1 MYIESVP
8 NRGSPPAILLRESF
22 RDNGRVG
29 KRTLANLSAWPTAL
43 VEGFRTLL
51 KGGVAVAADGIRIR
65 RALPHGHAAAV
76 LGVIR
81 AIGLDRHLGRPTDKR
96 LAPLAIALIAS
107 RMISPAS
114 KLTTARDLAA
124 DTACSSLGR
133 LLELGAVDEVEL
145 YRALDWLGAR
155 QGAIEGALARR
166 HLKDGALVL
175 YDVSSSWLEGRCCEL
190 ARFGYSR
197 DGKKGKL
204 QIVYGLLCAADGC
217 PVAVE
222 VFEGNTA
229 DPMTLSTQ
237 IDKLKER
244 FGLSRVVMVGD
255 RGMITSAR
263 IRDELK
269 PAGLDWITALR
280 APQIRALLDTGAFQ
294 LSLFDERDLPTDQ
307 VRGLKAHEITAP
319 EFPGERLVVCKN
331 PLLAEERARKRE
343 DLLQA
348 TEAALA
354 KLADQIARGI
364 GPKGTD
370 RIARAIGRIENRYKL
385 AKLFDITVGEFGFT
399 FARSPVRIAA
409 EARLDGFYVIRTSV
423 EDKTLAAESVVGAY
437 KSLARVERAFR
448 SLKTVDLHLRPIH
461 HWLASRVRAHVF
473 LCMLA
478 CHVEWHMRECLKPM
492 LFDDDDQHRFEAL
505 AHVPFDMAGEHAQEN
520 MGAHPRRQPM
530 VDRSQVQIDSLETAE
545 GALDAGETFIGADHA
560 LGRQGFVLDAGAD
573 DIKAVEPGLCGDA
586 DGTAGKGEAV
596 FTDSDVEQL
605 GEFVAVFDAADRA
618 RDPVGAL
625 GAGAAG
631 DLVGQLGQCRLGG
644 LQQILAL
651 AGPLL

>member
-1 MYIESVP
+1 MYIEAVP
-8 NRGSPPAILLRESF
+8 NRGSPPAVLLRESF
-22 RDNGRVG
+22 RENGRVR
-29 KRTLANLSAWPTAL
+29 KRTLANLSDWPTPL

-51 KGGVAVAADGIRIR
+51 KGGVAVAAEGIRIR

-76 LGVIR
+76 LGTIR
-81 AIGLDRHLGRPTDKR
+81 AIGLDRLLGKPIDKR
-96 LAPLAIALIAS
+96 LVPLAIALIAS
-107 RMISPAS
+107 RLISPAS
-114 KLTTARDLAA
+114 KLATARDLAA
-124 DTACSSLGR
+124 DTAGSSLGR
-133 LLELGAVDEVEL
+133 LLELGAVDESEL

-155 QGAIEGALARR
+155 QAAIETALARR

-244 FGLSRVVMVGD
+244 FGLSRVVLVGD

-294 LSLFDERDLPTDQ
+294 LSLFDERDL
-307 VRGLKAHEITAP
+307 AEITAP

-354 KLADQIARGI
+354 KLADQIARGT
-364 GPKGTD
+364 GPKGQD
-370 RIARAIGRIENRYKL
+370 KIARAIGRLENRYKL
-385 AKLFDITVGEFGFT
+385 AKLFDITVGEYGFT
-399 FARSPVRIAA
+399 FARSPVRIAE

-423 EDKTLAAESVVGAY
+423 EDKALAAEGVVGAY

-492 LFDDDDQHRFEAL
+492 LFDDDD
-505 AHVPFDMAGEHAQEN
+505 P
-520 MGAHPRRQPM
+520 
-530 VDRSQVQIDSLETAE
+530 
-545 GALDAGETFIGADHA
+545 
-560 LGRQGFVLDAGAD
+560 
-573 DIKAVEPGLCGDA
+573 
-586 DGTAGKGEAV
+586 
-596 FTDSDVEQL
+596 
-605 GEFVAVFDAADRA
+605 
-618 RDPVGAL
+618 
-625 GAGAAG
+625 AGAARERASIVAPAQSSPAALRKRSSKLTANG
-631 DLVGQLGQCRLGG
+631 GPVHSFHSLLRDLATCTINAVTTTLNQAYSFTLVAIPTAIQA
-644 LQQILAL
+644 QAFT
-651 AGPLL
+651 LLSVDPTKL

>member
-1 MYIESVP
+1 MYIEAVP

-22 RDNGRVG
+22 RENGRVR
-29 KRTLANLSAWPTAL
+29 KRTLANLSDWPSPL

-51 KGGVAVAADGIRIR
+51 KGGVAVAAEGICIR
-65 RALPHGHAAAV
+65 RSLPHGHAAAV
-76 LGVIR
+76 LGTIR
-81 AIGLDRHLGRPTDKR
+81 AIGLDRLLGKPIDKR
-96 LAPLAIALIAS
+96 LVPLAIALIAS
-107 RMISPAS
+107 RLISPAS
-114 KLTTARDLAA
+114 KLATARDLAA
-124 DTACSSLGR
+124 DTAGSSLGR
-133 LLELGAVDEVEL
+133 LLELGAVEESEL

-155 QGAIEGALARR
+155 QAAIETALARR

-244 FGLSRVVMVGD
+244 FGLSRVVLVGD

-294 LSLFDERDLPTDQ
+294 LSLFDERDL
-307 VRGLKAHEITAP
+307 AEITAP

-354 KLADQIARGI
+354 KLADQIARGT
-364 GPKGTD
+364 GPRGTD
-370 RIARAIGRIENRYKL
+370 RIARTIGRIENRYKL
-385 AKLFDITVGEFGFT
+385 AKLFDIAVAEDGFT
-399 FARSPVRIAA
+399 FGRNPARIAD

-423 EDKTLAAESVVGAY
+423 EDKTLAAGSVVGAY

-448 SLKTVDLHLRPIH
+448 TLKTVDLHLRPIH

-492 LFDDDDQHRFEAL
+492 LFDDDD
-505 AHVPFDMAGEHAQEN
+505 P
-520 MGAHPRRQPM
+520 
-530 VDRSQVQIDSLETAE
+530 
-545 GALDAGETFIGADHA
+545 
-560 LGRQGFVLDAGAD
+560 
-573 DIKAVEPGLCGDA
+573 
-586 DGTAGKGEAV
+586 
-596 FTDSDVEQL
+596 
-605 GEFVAVFDAADRA
+605 
-618 RDPVGAL
+618 
-625 GAGAAG
+625 AGAARERASIVAPAQPSPAALRKRSSKLTANG
-631 DLVGQLGQCRLGG
+631 GPVHSFHSLLRDLATCTINAVTTTLNQAYSFTLVATPTPIQA
-644 LQQILAL
+644 QAFT
-651 AGPLL
+651 LLDVDPTKL

>member
-1 MYIESVP
+1 V
-8 NRGSPPAILLRESF
+8 
-22 RDNGRVG
+22 
-29 KRTLANLSAWPTAL
+29 ANLSAWPTAL

-76 LGVIR
+76 LGTIR
-81 AIGLDRHLGRPTDKR
+81 AISLDGLLGKPSDKR
-96 LAPLAIALIAS
+96 LVRLAIALIAS
-107 RMISPAS
+107 RLVSPAS
-114 KLTTARDLAA
+114 KLATARELAA
-124 DTACSSLGR
+124 DTAASSLGR

-155 QGAIEGALARR
+155 QGAIETALARR

-229 DPMTLSTQ
+229 DPMTLATQ

-244 FGLSRVVMVGD
+244 FGLSRVVLVGD

-263 IRDELK
+263 IRDALK

-294 LSLFDERDLPTDQ
+294 LSLFDERDL
-307 VRGLKAHEITAP
+307 AEITSP

-354 KLADQIARGI
+354 KLADQIARGT
-364 GPKGTD
+364 GRKGQD
-370 RIARAIGRIENRYKL
+370 KIARAVGRIENRYKL
-385 AKLFDITVGEFGFT
+385 AKLFDIMVTEDGFS
-399 FARSPVRIAA
+399 FARNPDRIAA

-423 EDKTLAAESVVGAY
+423 EDKALAAESVVGAY
-437 KSLARVERAFR
+437 KGLARVERAFR
-448 SLKTVDLHLRPIH
+448 SLKTVDLHIRPIH
-461 HWLASRVRAHVF
+461 HWLAPRVRAHVF

-478 CHVEWHMRECLKPM
+478 CHVEWQMRERLKPM
-492 LFDDDDQHRFEAL
+492 LFDDEDPAT
-505 AHVPFDMAGEHAQEN
+505 AAGERPSIVAPAQPSP
-520 MGAHPRRQPM
+520 A
-530 VDRSQVQIDSLETAE
+530 
-545 GALDAGETFIGADHA
+545 ALRKRASKVT
-560 LGRQGFVLDAGAD
+560 
-573 DIKAVEPGLCGDA
+573 A
-586 DGTAGKGEAV
+586 DGGPVHSFQTLLRDLATCTLNEMTTTLNDAYS
-596 FTDSDVEQL
+596 FTLVATPTPLQAQAFRLLDV
-605 GEFVAVFDAADRA
+605 
-618 RDPVGAL
+618 DPTKL
-625 GAGAAG
+625 
-631 DLVGQLGQCRLGG
+631 
-644 LQQILAL
+644 
-651 AGPLL
+651 

>member
-1 MYIESVP
+1 MYIELVP
-8 NRGSPPAILLRESF
+8 NRSSPPAILLRESF
-22 RDNGRVG
+22 REQGGVR

-76 LGVIR
+76 LGTIR
-81 AIGLDRHLGRPTDKR
+81 AIGLDRLLGRPSDKR

-107 RMISPAS
+107 RLISPAS
-114 KLTTARDLAA
+114 KLATARDLAA

-133 LLELGAVDEVEL
+133 LLGLGAVDETEL

-155 QGAIEGALARR
+155 QAAIETALARR

-222 VFEGNTA
+222 VFQGNTA
-229 DPMTLSTQ
+229 DPMTLSAQ
-237 IDKLKER
+237 IDKLKAR
-244 FGLSRVVMVGD
+244 FGLSRVVLVGD

-294 LSLFDERDLPTDQ
+294 LSLFDERDL
-307 VRGLKAHEITAP
+307 AEITAP

-331 PLLAEERARKRE
+331 PLLAEQRARKRE

-348 TEAALA
+348 TEAAFG
-354 KLADQIARGI
+354 KLAEQRARGT
-364 GPKGTD
+364 GPRGQDK
-370 RIARAIGRIENRYKL
+370 IARAVGRIENRYKL
-385 AKLFDITVGEFGFT
+385 AKLFDIAVGEDGFT
-399 FARSPVRIAA
+399 FARNPDRIAA
-409 EARLDGFYVIRTSV
+409 EARLDGFYVIRTNV
-423 EDKTLAAESVVGAY
+423 EDKALAANDVVGAY
-437 KSLARVERAFR
+437 KGLARVERAFR
-448 SLKTVDLHLRPIH
+448 SLKTVDLHIRPIH
-461 HWLASRVRAHVF
+461 HWLAPRVRAHVF

-478 CHVEWHMRECLKPM
+478 CHVEWHMRERLKPM
-492 LFDDDDQHRFEAL
+492 LFDDDDPTAAARERASIVAPAQPSPAAL
-505 AHVPFDMAGEHAQEN
+505 RKRA
-520 MGAHPRRQPM
+520 
-530 VDRSQVQIDSLETAE
+530 SKLT
-545 GALDAGETFIGADHA
+545 
-560 LGRQGFVLDAGAD
+560 
-573 DIKAVEPGLCGDA
+573 A
-586 DGTAGKGEAV
+586 DGGAVHSFQSLLRDLATCTLNQMTTTLNEAYS
-596 FTDSDVEQL
+596 FTLVATPTPIQAQAFALLAVDPTQL
-605 GEFVAVFDAADRA
+605 
-618 RDPVGAL
+618 
-625 GAGAAG
+625 
-631 DLVGQLGQCRLGG
+631 
-644 LQQILAL
+644 
-651 AGPLL
+651 

>member
-8 NRGSPPAILLRESF
+8 NRSSPPAILLRESF
-22 RDNGRVG
+22 RENGRVR
-29 KRTLANLSAWPTAL
+29 KRTLANLSDWPTTL

-51 KGGVAVAADGIRIR
+51 KGGVAVAEEGIAIR

-76 LGVIR
+76 LGTIR
-81 AIGLDRHLGRPTDKR
+81 AIGLDRLLGKPTDKR
-96 LAPLAIALIAS
+96 LAPLTIALIAS
-107 RMISPAS
+107 RLVSPAS
-114 KLTTARDLAA
+114 KLATARDLAA

-133 LLELGAVDEVEL
+133 LLQLGAVDEVEL

-155 QGAIEGALARR
+155 QAAIEGALARR

-229 DPMTLSTQ
+229 DPMTLSAQ

-244 FGLSRVVMVGD
+244 FGLSRVVLVGD

-263 IRDELK
+263 IRDELR

-280 APQIRALLDTGAFQ
+280 APQIRALVDAGAFQ
-294 LSLFDERDLPTDQ
+294 LSLFDERDL
-307 VRGLKAHEITAP
+307 AEITAP
-319 EFPGERLVVCKN
+319 DFPGERLVVCRN
-331 PLLAEERARKRE
+331 PLLAAERTRKRE
-343 DLLQA
+343 DLLHA
-348 TEAALA
+348 TEAALT
-354 KLADQIARGI
+354 KLADQIARGT
-364 GPKGTD
+364 GPTGQDK
-370 RIARAIGRIENRYKL
+370 IARGVGRIENRYKL
-385 AKLFDITVGEFGFT
+385 AKLFDITVAEDGFT
-399 FARSPVRIAA
+399 FGRNHARIAD

-423 EDKTLAAESVVGAY
+423 EDKALAAENVVGAY

-461 HWLASRVRAHVF
+461 HWLAPRVRAHVF

-478 CHVEWHMRECLKPM
+478 CHVEWHMRERLKPI
-492 LFDDDDQHRFEAL
+492 LFDDDDPAAAARERTSIVAPAQPSPAAL
-505 AHVPFDMAGEHAQEN
+505 RKRASKLTANGGPVHSFQSLLRDLATCTLNEMTTTLNAAYSFTLLATPTPDPGPSFPS
-520 MGAHPRRQPM
+520 PRCRPDQ
-530 VDRSQVQIDSLETAE
+530 
-545 GALDAGETFIGADHA
+545 
-560 LGRQGFVLDAGAD
+560 
-573 DIKAVEPGLCGDA
+573 AVASNIPLPPEI
-586 DGTAGKGEAV
+586 
-596 FTDSDVEQL
+596 
-605 GEFVAVFDAADRA
+605 
-618 RDPVGAL
+618 L
-625 GAGAAG
+625 GAGAITCAFSK
-631 DLVGQLGQCRLGG
+631 
-644 LQQILAL
+644 
-651 AGPLL
+651 

>member
-1 MYIESVP
+1 MYIEAVP
-8 NRGSPPAILLRESF
+8 NRGSPPAILLRQSF
-22 RDNGRVG
+22 RENGRVR
-29 KRTLANLSAWPTAL
+29 KRTLANLSDWPTPL

-51 KGGVAVAADGIRIR
+51 KGGVAVATEGIRIR

-76 LGVIR
+76 LGTIR
-81 AIGLDRHLGRPTDKR
+81 AIGLDRLLGKPIDQR
-96 LAPLAIALIAS
+96 LVTLAIALIAS
-107 RMISPAS
+107 RLISPAS
-114 KLTTARDLAA
+114 KLATARDLAA
-124 DTACSSLGR
+124 DTAGSSLGR
-133 LLELGAVDEVEL
+133 LLELGAVEESEL

-155 QGAIEGALARR
+155 QAAIETALARR

-197 DGKKGKL
+197 DSKKGKL

-244 FGLSRVVMVGD
+244 FGLSRVVLVGD

-294 LSLFDERDLPTDQ
+294 LSLFDERDL
-307 VRGLKAHEITAP
+307 AEITAP

-343 DLLQA
+343 DLLRA

-354 KLADQIARGI
+354 KLADQIARGT
-364 GPKGTD
+364 GPRGTD

-385 AKLFDITVGEFGFT
+385 AKLFDITVGEDGFT
-399 FARSPVRIAA
+399 FARNPVRVAE
-409 EARLDGFYVIRTSV
+409 EARLDGFYVIRTNV
-423 EDKTLAAESVVGAY
+423 EDKVLAAESVVGAY
-437 KSLARVERAFR
+437 KSLARVARAFR
-448 SLKTVDLHLRPIH
+448 TLKTVDLHLRPIH

-473 LCMLA
+473 LCLLA

-492 LFDDDDQHRFEAL
+492 LFDDDD
-505 AHVPFDMAGEHAQEN
+505 P
-520 MGAHPRRQPM
+520 
-530 VDRSQVQIDSLETAE
+530 
-545 GALDAGETFIGADHA
+545 
-560 LGRQGFVLDAGAD
+560 
-573 DIKAVEPGLCGDA
+573 
-586 DGTAGKGEAV
+586 
-596 FTDSDVEQL
+596 
-605 GEFVAVFDAADRA
+605 
-618 RDPVGAL
+618 
-625 GAGAAG
+625 AGAARERASIVAPAQSSPAALRKRSSKLTANG
-631 DLVGQLGQCRLGG
+631 GPVHSFQSLLRDLATCTINAVTTTLNQAYSFTLVATPTPIQA
-644 LQQILAL
+644 QAFT
-651 AGPLL
+651 LLDVDPTKL